1 MSDDILIKSI
11 LGQNKARYGTTEEG
25 DAFEYF
31 TAETV
36 LKQYS
41 LTFDQIDAGIVDG
54 KNDGGIDS
62 VYFFVNRSLIA
73 TDTDFDTFKEPVT
86 VDLYII
92 QSKIDGGFNETV
104 LAKLSASVPELI
116 RLDADTATLATLY
129 NTDVLEVFEKYRE
142 GIKTLAGQFPTVNI
156 HVVYAT
162 LATKGNDKVVAM
174 IPALQAAI
182 AARYNTSTCKVELW
196 DAARLF
202 QEAKKQNVLV
212 KQLPYVKSP
221 ISHGKGYV
229 ILAQLKDYHDFI
241 TENGKLIDAMF
252 EFNVRD
258 YQSSASVNKE
268 IAETLGLVDDEA
280 DFWWLNN
287 GVTMLAEAAQSQDN
301 KLTIKNPLI
310 VNGLQTSHEIHRFFS
325 GGGQDTK
332 DRSVQVRVLEI
343 ADEARRDRVIK
354 ATNSHTGIKPASLHA
369 TEPLQR
375 KIEDFLQMLGIFYD
389 RRKDYWRNKGK
400 PADKILGIERLA
412 QSLMAV
418 LLERPHDARARP
430 TTIMRDEDEYKA
442 LFADTTDLRIYEVCA
457 RLYFAV
463 DAYFR
468 KESKNIDSVYRNNLR
483 YHVMMQLAWHLNK
496 SRPVHVAALRG
507 LKLDGLKEG
516 DIKAVLDHTIDL
528 FDKAG
533 AEDKV
538 AKGDAFTATL
548 VGSALV
554 KTSTVPAPGAV
565 AAAPAKAAA
574 PAAPAKTTATTT
586 GN

>member
-287 GVTMLAEAAQSQDN
+287 GVTMLA
-301 KLTIKNPLI
+301 
-310 VNGLQTSHEIHRFFS
+310 
-325 GGGQDTK
+325 
-332 DRSVQVRVLEI
+332 
-343 ADEARRDRVIK
+343 
-354 ATNSHTGIKPASLHA
+354 
-369 TEPLQR
+369 
-375 KIEDFLQMLGIFYD
+375 
-389 RRKDYWRNKGK
+389 
-400 PADKILGIERLA
+400 
-412 QSLMAV
+412 
-418 LLERPHDARARP
+418 
-430 TTIMRDEDEYKA
+430 
-442 LFADTTDLRIYEVCA
+442 
-457 RLYFAV
+457 
-463 DAYFR
+463 
-468 KESKNIDSVYRNNLR
+468 
-483 YHVMMQLAWHLNK
+483 
-496 SRPVHVAALRG
+496 
-507 LKLDGLKEG
+507 
-516 DIKAVLDHTIDL
+516 
-528 FDKAG
+528 
-533 AEDKV
+533 
-538 AKGDAFTATL
+538 
-548 VGSALV
+548 
-554 KTSTVPAPGAV
+554 
-565 AAAPAKAAA
+565 
-574 PAAPAKTTATTT
+574 
-586 GN
+586 